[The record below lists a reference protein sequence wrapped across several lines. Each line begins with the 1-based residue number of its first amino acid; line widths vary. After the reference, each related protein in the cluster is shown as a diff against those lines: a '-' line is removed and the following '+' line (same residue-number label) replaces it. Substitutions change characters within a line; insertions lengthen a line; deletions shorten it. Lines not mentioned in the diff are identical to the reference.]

1 MMHLTAMDAASA
13 LRRASFLPLAN
24 GLLARRDSVFCS
36 RDTNCLEKHRAG
48 FHYSVID
55 RHAMSLLASGYAG
68 RKPLNDEVLASKSL
82 KRQRPVLMHKVV
94 IQGASLPSGRL
105 RFRTGIRK
113 IRADDCGFAARMQ
126 VYVMIAEIGTM
137 RIDENIPA
145 TPPLYATV
153 APILHLRMPC
163 DPANRSATFNNGAAD
178 ANGR

>member
-1 MMHLTAMDAASA
+1 MTHLTAMIAATA
-13 LRRASFLPLAN
+13 LRRASLLPPAS
-24 GLLARRDSVFCS
+24 GLLPRHDSVFCS
-36 RDTNCLEKHRAG
+36 RDANCLEKRCAG

-55 RHAMSLLASGYAG
+55 RYATSLLASGYAG
-68 RKPLNDEVLASKSL
+68 RKPLNDEVLASKSS
-82 KRQRPVLMHKVV
+82 KRQRQVLMHKVV
-94 IQGASLPSGRL
+94 IPSASIPSGRL
-105 RFRTGIRK
+105 RFRTGERK

-126 VYVMIAEIGTM
+126 VTVMIADFRTM

-145 TPPLYATV
+145 THPSYATV